1 MWYFVILVKP
11 DYIVICYPAYFI
23 KHVYFGIYKVSTYE
37 IKISEF
43 SLLIIT

>member
-1 MWYFVILVKP
+1 MWHFIILVKP

-23 KHVYFGIYKVSTYE
+23 KHIYSEIYKVSIYE